1 MTGTELLSRAR
12 KLHPKAVRVVL
23 SGYTGL
29 DSLTDAINRGEI
41 YKFLTKP
48 WDDKHLLETIR
59 EAFRHYADSSD
70 AGAISASAA
79 DPIPE
84 R

>member
-1 MTGTELLSRAR
+1 MIITDQRMPGMSGTELLARAR
-12 KLHPKAVRVVL
+12 KMHPKAVRIVL

-48 WDDKHLLETIR
+48 WQDSELVDAVR
-59 EAFRHYADSSD
+59 EAFRHYGETVEGSSQ
-70 AGAISASAA
+70 
-79 DPIPE
+79 E
-84 R
+84 